1 MKHRNYLS
9 ELTAISFFFLMIIS
23 FGGCTVKKSPE
34 MTKNLLPAPRMVE
47 YKERISLDPGKIR
60 TIYLYQSADDNDRF
74 AAGLLKDEIEKLFTT
89 TVDIKVIDSYK
100 ELPGPSVIMGIP
112 GEDMPFAEFCSGLP
126 SPANENEESYV
137 IEVIEKS
144 VVISGGGRPGLFYGV
159 QTLIQ
164 LMEEAY
170 WENTSLQ
177 GMTIQD
183 WPQMKLRTVHY
194 NYFFHLD
201 RFEYLKESISQ
212 LAKYKVNGIVLEF
225 EDRFKY
231 QSHPLIAAPTSF
243 SAEQVKELTEYAHQY
258 HIDIIPLVQGL
269 GHAGFIL
276 KHDEYSHLREDPEI
290 NQSCCPLREGTYE
303 VLFDMYRET
312 IEATP
317 GVKYF
322 HIGGD
327 EVNVMGRCPLCKKK
341 MQETGELGLYL
352 TWLNRVNDFMKE
364 NGRTLIFWDD
374 MPLKQAGLYRLT
386 YNMADEKFDSTW
398 TAGISNLNEIIDL
411 FPRDGIFMRWN
422 YDLAR
427 DKGNIYALDWYR
439 DNDFKVMVASAV
451 IGNWPL
457 IPDYKWTPEN
467 IRSFVTLGAEKE
479 VMGELCTAWGDDA
492 GNHSEIYWTGFLA
505 SAEYAWNSD
514 DPATV
519 DRYWQKYI
527 RRFFGPKTADLD
539 SAFFN
544 LSERVNFWNSGLMI
558 KGTKNRR
565 NNQLISLP
573 DLQDRPEEGTYSS
586 QFEKLIEKARIEK
599 AACHEALKTIEK
611 NIDIVTFNKYNLEV
625 FASMGRLM
633 EDHCDFVL
641 SIGEIAA
648 FGDRALE
655 AHEAGNSEMVVENLQ
670 GMASVAENA
679 WSRTAS
685 VYEEVKEVWEVSRYP
700 KGEEGYV
707 MNPQTN
713 YLAGMTADLS
723 YLILAEKR
731 MDLQGYAEKIRQK
744 AETYKKTGTFT
755 RQLLNLP

>member
-1 MKHRNYLS
+1 MKYRSFLF
-9 ELTAISFFFLMIIS
+9 ELTGRSIIFLLIIS
-23 FGGCTVKKSPE
+23 FGSCTGKKSPE
-34 MTKNLLPAPRMVE
+34 MTTNLLPAPRMVGL
-47 YKERISLDPGKIR
+47 KEGISIDPGKIN
-60 TIYLYQSADDNDRF
+60 TIYLYRSADDNDRF
-74 AAGLLKDEIEKLFTT
+74 AAGLLKSEIDKLFTT
-89 TVDIKVIDSYK
+89 AVSIEVINSY
-100 ELPGPSVIMGIP
+100 EDLPGPSVIMGIP
-112 GEDMPFAEFCSGLP
+112 REDKAFANFCSWIP
-126 SPANENEESYV
+126 HPRNENEESYV
-137 IEVIEKS
+137 IEVSKKS
-144 VVISGGGRPGLFYGV
+144 VIISGGGKAGLFYGV

-164 LMEEAY
+164 LLEEAA
-170 WENTSLQ
+170 WENVSLQ
-177 GMTIQD
+177 GMIIQD

-201 RFEYLKESISQ
+201 RFEYLKESIRQ
-212 LAKYKVNGIVLEF
+212 LSKYKVNGIVLEF

-231 QSHPLIAAPTSF
+231 ESHPIIAAPTSF
-243 SAEQVKELTEYAHQY
+243 SADQVKDLTEYAHQY

-276 KHDEYSHLREDPEI
+276 KHDEFKHLREDPQI

-327 EVNVMGRCPLCKKK
+327 EVNIMGRCPHCKKK
-341 MQETGELGLYL
+341 MKETGELGLYL

-364 NGRTLIFWDD
+364 HGRTLIFWDD
-374 MPLKQAGLYRLT
+374 MPLKQAGLYKLT
-386 YNMADEKFDSTW
+386 YNRADEKFDSTW
-398 TAGISNLNEIIDL
+398 TAGIENLNEIIDL
-411 FPRDGIFMRWN
+411 FPGDGIFMRWN

-427 DKGNIYALDWYR
+427 DKGNIYTLDWYR
-439 DNDFKVMVASAV
+439 NNDFKVMIASAV

-479 VMGELCTAWGDDA
+479 VLGELCTAWGDDA

-514 DPATV
+514 EPATV
-519 DRYWQKYI
+519 ERYWEKYI
-527 RRFFGPKTADLD
+527 RRFFGPNTASLD

-544 LSERVNFWNSGLMI
+544 LSERVNFWNTGLMK
-558 KGTKNRR
+558 KGMKNRR
-565 NNQLISLP
+565 GHQLISLP
-573 DLQDRPEEGTYSS
+573 DLRNPPQVGDWAS
-586 QFEKLIEKARIEK
+586 QYAKLMDSAREEKAGC
-599 AACHEALKTIEK
+599 AEAVETLDR
-611 NIDIVTFNKYNLEV
+611 NMNNVTFNKYNLEV

-633 EDHCDFVL
+633 EDHCNFVL
-641 SIGEIAA
+641 SIGDIAA
-648 FGDRALE
+648 LGDKAID
-655 AHEAGNSEMVVENLQ
+655 AHTEGNKEMVVENLQ
-670 GMASVAENA
+670 KMASTAENA
-679 WSRTAS
+679 WNKTTAG
-685 VYEEVKEVWEVSRYP
+685 YEEVKNIWEVSRYP

-723 YLILAEKR
+723 YLILAEKKL
-731 MDLQGYAEKIRQK
+731 DLPGYAEKLRQI
-744 AETYKKTGTFT
+744 AERYQKTGAFH
-755 RQLLNLP
+755 